1 MLQSV
6 IFVVDVQILVFYASD
21 DDFFLG
27 MHLMMIYYIYLMNY
41 AQNVF
46 ETVKVMSNYYI
57 L

>member
-21 DDFFLG
+21 DDFFLR
-27 MHLMMIYYIYLMNY
+27 Y
-41 AQNVF
+41 ASDDDLLHISY
-46 ETVKVMSNYYI
+46 ELCSKC